1 MSGGSVGGGS
11 VRRAL
16 AWSFANNL
24 VMRFASLALGIVLAR
39 LLVPS
44 AFGVFAIGL
53 TVQSLL
59 GTLTDLGLST
69 DLVRTKDPASRAP
82 TVATLSVT
90 IGTLLAAAM
99 MLTAEPV
106 AAAFNEPQAAGVIRV
121 MAATC
126 IVMGA
131 AVVPYAKLL
140 REFKQGKLFACAIVD
155 FVVNTSVTV
164 SLVLLGMG
172 PMSLALG
179 RLAALLV
186 STVVEF
192 WLAGVRPRFG
202 FDRKIARSA
211 MAFGVPITGANLLS
225 LALLNVDNVVVAR
238 AAGAAP
244 LGLYVLAFNVSTWPM
259 NAIGQAVRSVTLP
272 GFSRASSDAEQR
284 RAFLMA
290 LKLTWLVALPVGV
303 LLAAVAR
310 PLVLFMYGEHWAGA
324 APALAALGVFGG
336 LRVAFDLIATY
347 LMARGAARPVF
358 YVQALWFLGLIPPMI
373 VATHWKGIA
382 GAGWSHLVVGALVIL
397 PAYAVALRRLH
408 IPLRSILSVV
418 WLPIVAA
425 VPMWWL
431 GQAAADEAKEPI
443 LGLLMGGTV
452 AVLVYLVIC
461 SPWIVGLLPARR
473 AAESAAPEREVPM
486 LTGVAS

>member
-1 MSGGSVGGGS
+1 MSRRSGGGGGI
-11 VRRAL
+11 RQAL

-69 DLVRTKDPASRAP
+69 DLVRTKDPESRAP

-99 MLTAEPV
+99 TLTAGPV
-106 AAAFNEPQAAGVIRV
+106 AAAFNEPHAAGVIRV

-126 IVMGA
+126 IVMGG
-131 AVVPYAKLL
+131 AVVPYAKLT

-186 STVVEF
+186 STIAEF
-192 WLAGVRPRFG
+192 WFAGVRPSFG
-202 FDRKIARSA
+202 FDWTIARSA
-211 MAFGVPITGANLLS
+211 MAFGIPVTGANLLS
-225 LALLNVDNVVVAR
+225 LALLNIDNVVVAR
-238 AAGAAP
+238 VAGATP

-272 GFSRASSDAEQR
+272 SFSRASSDDEQR
-284 RAFLMA
+284 RSFLTA
-290 LKLTWLVALPVGV
+290 LRLTWLVGLPVGV
-303 LLAAVAR
+303 LLAALAH
-310 PLVLFMYGEHWAGA
+310 PLVLFMYGGHWAGA

-347 LMARGAARPVF
+347 LMARGAARPVL
-358 YVQALWFLGLIPPMI
+358 YVQALWFVGLIPPMI

-382 GAGWSHLVVGALVIL
+382 GAGWSHLVVGGLVIL
-397 PAYAVALRRLH
+397 PAYALALRRLNTS
-408 IPLRSILSVV
+408 LRSILSAV

-431 GQAAADEAKEPI
+431 GQAAAAQVQEPI
-443 LGLLMGGTV
+443 LALLLGGAV
-452 AVLVYLVIC
+452 AVLVYAAIC
-461 SPWIVGLLPARR
+461 SPWIVSLLPARR
-473 AAESAAPEREVPM
+473 AAQSGAPELEESL